1 MAKTLP
7 KNADVADQ
15 FDLLADFLELEGSDQ
30 FRPLAYRRAAQRM
43 RETGGS
49 IAQLA
54 VEGRAKELSG
64 IGKTIE
70 EKIVQIV
77 ETGPDRGPG
86 NARSSGSRR
95 ASSSSCAFPGSAPRR
110 PGGSGRSSG
119 ISTVEELKQAAE
131 AEQLRTLTGL
141 GPKTEENVLRALARP
156 KKEIE
161 RVPLLG
167 QALPAV
173 RAVVS
178 VLREHPAADQV
189 SEAGS
194 VRRLKERVRD
204 LDIIA
209 TASDPAA
216 LTEYLT
222 KLKWVEEVAA
232 HGKTKA
238 VVVSNEGLR
247 FDLRVVPPDSYG
259 NLLQHFTGSKQHN
272 VALRED
278 AVRRKLSVSEYGV
291 QNTETG
297 EMFTDRSEETLY
309 ERLGYAWIPP
319 ELRENMG
326 ELEAAR
332 EGRLPQLVE
341 LSDVRGDMHSHSTWS
356 SDGRNTIEEMAL
368 EAKRLGRS
376 YLAVTDHSHYLREG
390 RLEAQNRELD
400 AVQERLGRF
409 KLVRGIEVNIRAN
422 GELDVD
428 DDTLAQRDWVMAS
441 VHSGFDKDLTGRVLA
456 AMENPHVD
464 CIGHLTGR
472 KLNRRPP
479 ADHRPGESRR
489 KGPGNGHVPGDQR
502 PARPPRHARRA
513 RAAGRRG
520 RSQDRHLQR
529 RASDQRALEPRVR
542 RRPGPARV
550 AGPGSDPEHAAL
562 GRGQEAP
569 QAPLRYRAVIF
580 DLWQTLIP
588 WPTESAQALYVEMA
602 DSVGAPR
609 EQFEEVWLSGR
620 SARDTG
626 PITDSV
632 RWVFGQLGLD
642 DADPQTIVSLRR
654 EWTRESIVP
663 RPDAVSTLEELR
675 RRGHELGLITVCS
688 TDVAELWEATPF
700 RGLFDATVFSCEVGI
715 SKPDPRIYELCCEQ
729 LGVQAGDCLFVGD
742 GANYELPGAE
752 KVGMTALQLRAP
764 GEDLTEPGKEWRAAP
779 SSGWQRS

>member
-15 FDLLADFLELEGSDQ
+15 FDLLADFLELEGGDQ

-77 ETGPDRGPG
+77 DDGQIEALAKRIERIPAGVVEFMRLPGLGPKT
-86 NARSSGSRR
+86 ARRIWQEL
-95 ASSSSCAFPGSAPRR
+95 
-110 PGGSGRSSG
+110 G
-119 ISTVEELKQAAE
+119 ISTVEGLKQAAE

-141 GPKTEENVLRALARP
+141 GAKTEENVLRALARP

-161 RVPLLG
+161 RIPLLG

-194 VRRLKERVRD
+194 ARRLKERVRD

-209 TASDPAA
+209 TASDPSA

-291 QNTETG
+291 QDTETG

-341 LSDVRGDMHSHSTWS
+341 LSDVRGDLHSHSTWS
-356 SDGRNTIEEMAL
+356 SDGRNRIEEMAL

-390 RLEAQNRELD
+390 RLEAQDRELD

-428 DDTLAQRDWVMAS
+428 DDTMAARDWVMAS

-456 AMENPHVD
+456 AMENPHVH

-472 KLNRRPP
+472 KLNRRAP
-479 ADHRPGESRR
+479 AGVDLEKVVEKALETGTFLEINAQPDRLDLRDAHARLAGEAGVKIAISSDAHQVSALANLEF
-489 KGPGNGHVPGDQR
+489 GVAQ
-502 PARPPRHARRA
+502 ARRA
-513 RAAGRRG
+513 
-520 RSQDRHLQR
+520 
-529 RASDQRALEPRVR
+529 
-542 RRPGPARV
+542 
-550 AGPGSDPEHAAL
+550 
-562 GRGQEAP
+562 
-569 QAPLRYRAVIF
+569 
-580 DLWQTLIP
+580 
-588 WPTESAQALYVEMA
+588 
-602 DSVGAPR
+602 
-609 EQFEEVWLSGR
+609 WLSP
-620 SARDTG
+620 DQ
-626 PITDSV
+626 I
-632 RWVFGQLGLD
+632 LN
-642 DADPQTIVSLRR
+642 
-654 EWTRESIVP
+654 TRPWGGVKKLLK
-663 RPDAVSTLEELR
+663 RP
-675 RRGHELGLITVCS
+675 
-688 TDVAELWEATPF
+688 
-700 RGLFDATVFSCEVGI
+700 
-715 SKPDPRIYELCCEQ
+715 
-729 LGVQAGDCLFVGD
+729 
-742 GANYELPGAE
+742 
-752 KVGMTALQLRAP
+752 
-764 GEDLTEPGKEWRAAP
+764 
-779 SSGWQRS
+779 

>member
-1 MAKTLP
+1 MPHRHIIVGVAKTLP

-15 FDLLADFLELEGSDQ
+15 FDLLADFLELEGGDQ

-77 ETGPDRGPG
+77 EDGQIEALATRIERIPPGVVEFMRLPGLGPKT
-86 NARSSGSRR
+86 ARRIWQEL
-95 ASSSSCAFPGSAPRR
+95 
-110 PGGSGRSSG
+110 G
-119 ISTVEELKQAAE
+119 ISTVEDLKQAAE

-141 GPKTEENVLRALARP
+141 GAKTEENVLRALARP

-161 RVPLLG
+161 RLPLLG

-209 TASDPAA
+209 TASDPGA

-222 KLKWVEEVAA
+222 KLKWVEEIAA

-297 EMFTDRSEETLY
+297 EMFTDRSEESLY

-326 ELEAAR
+326 ELQAAR
-332 EGRLPQLVE
+332 EGRLPQLV
-341 LSDVRGDMHSHSTWS
+341 
-356 SDGRNTIEEMAL
+356 
-368 EAKRLGRS
+368 
-376 YLAVTDHSHYLREG
+376 
-390 RLEAQNRELD
+390 
-400 AVQERLGRF
+400 
-409 KLVRGIEVNIRAN
+409 
-422 GELDVD
+422 
-428 DDTLAQRDWVMAS
+428 
-441 VHSGFDKDLTGRVLA
+441 
-456 AMENPHVD
+456 
-464 CIGHLTGR
+464 
-472 KLNRRPP
+472 
-479 ADHRPGESRR
+479 
-489 KGPGNGHVPGDQR
+489 
-502 PARPPRHARRA
+502 
-513 RAAGRRG
+513 
-520 RSQDRHLQR
+520 
-529 RASDQRALEPRVR
+529 
-542 RRPGPARV
+542 
-550 AGPGSDPEHAAL
+550 
-562 GRGQEAP
+562 
-569 QAPLRYRAVIF
+569 
-580 DLWQTLIP
+580 
-588 WPTESAQALYVEMA
+588 
-602 DSVGAPR
+602 
-609 EQFEEVWLSGR
+609 
-620 SARDTG
+620 
-626 PITDSV
+626 
-632 RWVFGQLGLD
+632 
-642 DADPQTIVSLRR
+642 
-654 EWTRESIVP
+654 
-663 RPDAVSTLEELR
+663 
-675 RRGHELGLITVCS
+675 
-688 TDVAELWEATPF
+688 
-700 RGLFDATVFSCEVGI
+700 
-715 SKPDPRIYELCCEQ
+715 
-729 LGVQAGDCLFVGD
+729 
-742 GANYELPGAE
+742 
-752 KVGMTALQLRAP
+752 
-764 GEDLTEPGKEWRAAP
+764 
-779 SSGWQRS
+779 